1 MCVWNK
7 GESMKM
13 SQREAVFQAVKNAFA
28 EAGIQFTEGMNC
40 DEVMTEAM
48 HKSVSAELTEGFL
61 SGINSLEN
69 TPSNQ
74 LKLTNPAEM
83 SKYVSGLKSNWLRKD
98 VRLNG
103 GVEYTPKNPGSR
115 AGVSDPTLKA
125 LKGLIASKKFAGTDK
140 EKEILR
146 HIEIRTATIQA
157 EKAKKVTVDISQ
169 IPAELRAKLGLE

>member
-1 MCVWNK
+1 
-7 GESMKM
+7 MKI

-28 EAGIQFTEGMNC
+28 EAGIAFKEGMNC

-48 HKSVSAELTEGFL
+48 HKSVAAELTQGFL
-61 SGINSLEN
+61 EGITYLDN

-98 VRLNG
+98 TRLNG

-115 AGVSDPTLKA
+115 AGVSDPQLKA
-125 LKGLIASKKFAGTDK
+125 LKQLAIKFKGTPKATEIAK
-140 EKEILR
+140 
-146 HIEIRTATIQA
+146 HIEIRTAQVQA
-157 EKAKKVTVDISQ
+157 EKAKKVTVDISVLSPE
-169 IPAELRAKLGLE
+169 IRKSLGLE